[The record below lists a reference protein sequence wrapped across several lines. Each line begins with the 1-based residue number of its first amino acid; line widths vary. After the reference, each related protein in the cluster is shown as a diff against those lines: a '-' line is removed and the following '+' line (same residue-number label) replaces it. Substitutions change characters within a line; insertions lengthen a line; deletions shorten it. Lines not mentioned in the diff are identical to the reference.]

1 MLARRTPLARTGP
14 LKRAPMKRK
23 AKAKARVM
31 PDRGPWRSEEYLA
44 FVRSHP
50 CCVCGKP
57 GPSEAHHFGGKGSH
71 GTGQK
76 CSDAFVSPVDRMCHN
91 DWHTLGTFRDPD
103 DDWEQMTR
111 VEAEL
116 IQVIAQRNLLAEWVA
131 R

>member
-1 MLARRTPLARTGP
+1 
-14 LKRAPMKRK
+14 
-23 AKAKARVM
+23 
-31 PDRGPWRSEEYLA
+31 
-44 FVRSHP
+44 
-50 CCVCGKP
+50 
-57 GPSEAHHFGGKGSH
+57 
-71 GTGQK
+71 
-76 CSDAFVSPVDRMCHN
+76 MCHN